1 MNQGKLT
8 MAWSGRHAVVT
19 LPAEIDAVN
28 SADVADLLSGV
39 AGQRPEVITGDLSGT
54 AFCDSA
60 GVHAIARAHERAAA
74 SGVELRLVTGDS
86 PVARILQLA
95 GLDQVIPV
103 YREVQQSLDT
113 APAGASPPPG
123 EQPGDPGRGA
133 PAGRD
138 VLAEM
143 QHALL
148 PAALPVLPQARIA
161 ACYLMAGQDQ
171 AAGGDW
177 FDAVPLPGGSVALAV
192 GDVVGHGV
200 AAAAAMGQLRAAL
213 NELLTAEPEL
223 TTVLAR
229 ADAFAA
235 RTPALSAATLA
246 LAVLHPG
253 DGRLQYAT
261 CGQPPPLIV
270 SPAAAPRFLPGTGA
284 GPLGTGTRPGAR
296 PVLASAQ
303 LQPGELVLLYTN
315 GLIARPG
322 RTPLEGMA
330 ELAKVAA
337 DAAAGQTLPADLA
350 LTNADRVSQLTAAL
364 LTRSGYADDVTTL
377 TAERHSAGFPGLH
390 LDLPGEVGTVRAARR
405 AFSDWLSQL
414 DPLLLDQDA
423 LLLAT
428 TEIVTNAVEHAY
440 SAGPPGPVEF
450 HARLGADGQLE
461 CRVADHGTWQVPDP
475 GLPWRGQGLMVAAHL
490 VDQLQVQHPPQSA
503 AEARGARGTVVTLRH
518 RLRRPAV
525 LAAEPAVQVTAYAA
539 DPPFSVTADLDGPAA
554 QATVS
559 GPVDISTAGRLA
571 GQLLAAS
578 RGGTLPLTVDLS
590 AVTQLASAG
599 VRALYQVKQQLND
612 YHQELTLVA
621 TPGSLA
627 DAVLSL
633 AGLPVASANGR
644 AMERPPGG

>member
-1 MNQGKLT
+1 MNQEDLT

-19 LPAEIDAVN
+19 LPAEIDSVN
-28 SADVADLLSGV
+28 SADVAELLSGV
-39 AGQRPEVITGDLSGT
+39 PGQHPEVITGDLSGT
-54 AFCDSA
+54 TFCDSA
-60 GVHAIARAHERAAA
+60 GLHAIARAHERAAA
-74 SGVELRLVTGDS
+74 SGLELRLVVGDS
-86 PVARILQLA
+86 PVARILQLV

-103 YREVQQSLDT
+103 YQEVQQSLDT
-113 APAGASPPPG
+113 APAGPGPPPG
-123 EQPGDPGRGA
+123 EQPGARGALAGRG
-133 PAGRD
+133 

-161 ACYLMAGQDQ
+161 ARYLMAGQDE

-177 FDAVPLPGGSVALAV
+177 FDAVPLPGGSVALVV

-213 NELLTAEPEL
+213 NELLAAEPEL
-223 TTVLAR
+223 ATVLAR

-235 RTPALSAATLA
+235 RIPALSAATLA
-246 LAVLHPG
+246 VAVLDPG
-253 DGRLQYAT
+253 DGSLHYAT
-261 CGQPPPLIV
+261 CGHPPPLLV

-284 GPLGTGTRPGAR
+284 GPLGTGTRP
-296 PVLASAQ
+296 VLASAR
-303 LQPGELVLLYTN
+303 LQPGELVLLYTD
-315 GLIARPG
+315 GLVARPD
-322 RTPLEGMA
+322 RTPLDGMA

-337 DAAAGQTLPADLA
+337 DAAAGQILPADLA
-350 LTNADRVSQLTAAL
+350 LTNADRVSQLTTAL
-364 LTRSGYADDVTTL
+364 LARGGYADDVTTL
-377 TAERHSAGFPGLH
+377 AAERHAAGPELH

-405 AFSDWLSQL
+405 AFSEWLSQL

-440 SAGPPGPVEF
+440 SPGPPGPVEF

-461 CRVADHGTWQVPDP
+461 CRVADYGTWQPPDP

-503 AEARGARGTVVTLRH
+503 AQARGARGTVVTLRH
-518 RLRRPAV
+518 GLRRPAV
-525 LAAEPAVQVTAYAA
+525 LAAEPAAQVTAYAA
-539 DPPFSVTADLDGPAA
+539 DPPFSVTAGLDGPAA
-554 QATVS
+554 RATVH
-559 GPVDISTAGRLA
+559 GPVDIGTADRLA

-599 VRALYQVKQQLND
+599 VRALYQVKEQLDD

-621 TPGSLA
+621 VPGSLA
-627 DAVLSL
+627 DATLSL
-633 AGLPVASANGR
+633 AGLPVTSASGGGI
-644 AMERPPGG
+644 ERPPGG

>member
-1 MNQGKLT
+1 V
-8 MAWSGRHAVVT
+8 AWSGRHVVVT
-19 LPAEIDAVN
+19 LPTEIDTVN
-28 SADVADLLSGV
+28 SADVLALLSEA
-39 AGQRPEVITGDLSGT
+39 AGQGAEVITGDLSGT

-60 GVHAIARAHERAAA
+60 GVQAIARGYEQAAA
-74 SGVELRLVTGDS
+74 NGTELRLAVGDS

-103 YREVQQSLDT
+103 YRHVQQSLDT
-113 APAGASPPPG
+113 APAGPSPPPG
-123 EQPGDPGRGA
+123 EPGAGPARRPA
-133 PAGRD
+133 AGRD
-138 VLAEM
+138 VLVEM

-148 PAALPVLPQARIA
+148 PAVLPVLPQARIA
-161 ACYLMAGQDQ
+161 ARYLMAGQDQ

-177 FDAVPLPGGSVALAV
+177 FDAVPLPGGRVALAV
-192 GDVVGHGV
+192 GDMVGHGV
-200 AAAAAMGQLRAAL
+200 AAAAAMGQLRTAL

-235 RTPALSAATLA
+235 RIPALSAATLA

-261 CGQPPPLIV
+261 CGHPPPLIV
-270 SPAAAPRFLPGTGA
+270 SPTAAPRFLAGTGGGPLGTGA
-284 GPLGTGTRPGAR
+284 GPGAR
-296 PVLASAQ
+296 PLASAQ
-303 LQPGELVLLYTN
+303 LRPGELVVLYTD

-322 RTPLEGMA
+322 STALEGMA

-337 DAAAGQTLPADLA
+337 DAAAGQMLPAGPA
-350 LTNADRVSQLTAAL
+350 LTSADRVSQLTTAL

-377 TAERHSAGFPGLH
+377 AAERHAAGPE
-390 LDLPGEVGTVRAARR
+390 LDLELPGEVGTVRAARR
-405 AFSDWLSQL
+405 AFSEWLSQL

-475 GLPWRGQGLMVAAHL
+475 DLPWRGQGLMVAAHL
-490 VDQLQVQHPPQSA
+490 VDQLQVQHPPQSV
-503 AEARGARGTVVTLRH
+503 AEARGAQGTVVTLRH

-525 LAAEPAVQVTAYAA
+525 LAAEPAAQAAAYGA
-539 DPPFSVTADLDGPAA
+539 DPPFSVAAGLDGPVAR
-554 QATVS
+554 ATVR
-559 GPVDISTAGRLA
+559 GPVDSSTAGRLA

-599 VRALYQVKQQLND
+599 VRALYQVKEQLND

-621 TPGSLA
+621 AKGSLA
-627 DAVLSL
+627 DAALGL
-633 AGLPVASANGR
+633 AGLPVVSSGGDV
-644 AMERPPGG
+644 MERPPGG

>member
-1 MNQGKLT
+1 

-28 SADVADLLSGV
+28 SADVAELLSGLTSQ
-39 AGQRPEVITGDLSGT
+39 GPEVITGDLSGT
-54 AFCDSA
+54 TFCDSA
-60 GVHAIARAHERAAA
+60 GVQVIARAHERAAA
-74 SGVELRLVTGDS
+74 TGTELRLAMGDS

-113 APAGASPPPG
+113 VPARPSPPPG
-123 EQPGDPGRGA
+123 EQPAAGPGRRG

-143 QHALL
+143 QQALL
-148 PAALPVLPQARIA
+148 PAALPVLPQVRIA
-161 ACYLMAGQDQ
+161 ARYLMAGQDEG
-171 AAGGDW
+171 AGGDW

-192 GDVVGHGV
+192 GDVVGYGV

-223 TTVLAR
+223 TTVLVR

-235 RTPALSAATLA
+235 RIPALDAATLT
-246 LAVLHPG
+246 LAILRPG
-253 DGRLQYAT
+253 DGTVHYAT
-261 CGQPPPLIV
+261 CGHPPPLIV
-270 SPAAAPRFLPGTGA
+270 SPTAAPRFLPGTGA
-284 GPLGTGTRPGAR
+284 GPLGTVAGPA

-303 LQPGELVLLYTN
+303 LQPDELVLLYTD

-350 LTNADRVSQLTAAL
+350 PTIADRVSQLTVQL
-364 LTRSGYADDVTTL
+364 LARSGYADDVTTL
-377 TAERHSAGFPGLH
+377 AAERLAAALPELH

-405 AFSDWLSQL
+405 AFSDWLSRL

-440 SAGPPGPVEF
+440 PPGQPGPVEF

-475 GLPWRGQGLMVAAHL
+475 DLPWRGQGLMVAAHL
-490 VDQLQVQHPPQSA
+490 VDQLQVQHPPQSVFA
-503 AEARGARGTVVTLRH
+503 ARGARGTVVTLRH
-518 RLRRPAV
+518 RLRRPGV
-525 LAAEPAVQVTAYAA
+525 LAAEPARPATAHAA
-539 DPPFSVTADLDGPAA
+539 DPPFSVAAGLDGPAA
-554 QATVS
+554 QATVR
-559 GPVDISTAGRLA
+559 GPVDISTADRLA

-599 VRALYQVKQQLND
+599 VRALYQVKEQLND
-612 YHQELTLVA
+612 YHQELILVA
-621 TPGSLA
+621 APGSLA
-627 DAVLSL
+627 DAALSM
-633 AGLPVASANGR
+633 AGLPVTSSNGG
-644 AMERPPGG
+644 AAAGSPGG

>member
-28 SADVADLLSGV
+28 SADVAELLSGV

-60 GVHAIARAHERAAA
+60 GLHAIARAHERAAA
-74 SGVELRLVTGDS
+74 SGVELRLVVGES

-113 APAGASPPPG
+113 APAGPSPPPG
-123 EQPGDPGRGA
+123 EQPGARGG

-138 VLAEM
+138 VQAEM

-161 ACYLMAGQDQ
+161 ARYLMAGQDQ

-235 RTPALSAATLA
+235 RIPALSAATLA

-261 CGQPPPLIV
+261 CGHPPPLLV
-270 SPAAAPRFLPGTGA
+270 SPTAAPRFLPGTGA

-296 PVLASAQ
+296 PVLATAQ
-303 LQPGELVLLYTN
+303 LQPDELVLLYTD
-315 GLIARPG
+315 GLIARPD
-322 RTPLEGMA
+322 RSPLEGMA

-350 LTNADRVSQLTAAL
+350 LTNADRVSQLTTAL

-377 TAERHSAGFPGLH
+377 VAERHAAGPELH
-390 LDLPGEVGTVRAARR
+390 LDLPGEVGAVRAARR
-405 AFSDWLSQL
+405 AFSEWLSQL

-428 TEIVTNAVEHAY
+428 TEIITNAVEHAY
-440 SAGPPGPVEF
+440 SPGAPGPVEF
-450 HARLGADGQLE
+450 HARLGADGRLE

-490 VDQLQVQHPPQSA
+490 VDQLQVQHPPQSV

-525 LAAEPAVQVTAYAA
+525 LAAEPAAQVTAHEA
-539 DPPFSVTADLDGPAA
+539 DPPFSVTAGLAGPAA
-554 QATVS
+554 QATVR
-559 GPVDISTAGRLA
+559 GPVDITTADRLA

-599 VRALYQVKQQLND
+599 VRALYQVKKQLND

-621 TPGSLA
+621 APGSLA
-627 DAVLSL
+627 DAALSL
-633 AGLPVASANGR
+633 AGLPVASTSGGAPGR
-644 AMERPPGG
+644 PRGS